1 MVFVSCEDYKTAYFS
16 CSVTPGVQRDLWN
29 VENRVYLVMT
39 ETVRCHAWCVCTE
52 HSGGGLMKRRSVPAV
67 LWALEAREELSL
79 QHTLAF
85 CWLLNMNLL
94 KKNDCSFTYLLTKQ
108 QQWLYTELCKDETC

>member
-1 MVFVSCEDYKTAYFS
+1 
-16 CSVTPGVQRDLWN
+16 
-29 VENRVYLVMT
+29 
-39 ETVRCHAWCVCTE
+39 
-52 HSGGGLMKRRSVPAV
+52 MKRRSVPAA

-94 KKNDCSFTYLLTKQ
+94 KKMIALLLTYLLTKQ
-108 QQWLYTELCKDETC
+108 QQWLYTELCKDETR